1 MMAFRLC
8 VQRYGRLPQEIVV
21 DHGPEFGSVY
31 FEALLAQCFV
41 TKIERPAGQPRFGS
55 VIERLFGTTTSEFLN
70 QLRGNTQ
77 ASKVPRQMTREVD
90 PKRLAVWTLER
101 FAVRLS
107 EYVYEVYDVMEH
119 PALFMSPREA
129 YAQGMELAGARSH
142 RVIAYSQLR
151 GHVAVRDRILNL
163 PLARERGKKSTDPA
177 EWLEMRDAVSYA
189 LDLLRVKAVCI
200 DEAQHL
206 LQADAAHKPSIQLDW
221 LKSLTNRSHLLYI
234 LVGNFSLYDFC
245 HLNGQLARRVREEQ
259 FARYHLE
266 SQADAMEFTSALKAL
281 LEQVPLQVDIPEMLT
296 HWKWFGEWSIGCIG
310 ILGDWVVETAA
321 TLCRAGE
328 SVLTLEA
335 LAKHALKPA
344 QRLKLETEART
355 GEFKIE
361 EAKKESEHELQRLLG
376 RLSLIPGSSLQHP
389 SLSNGATRREP
400 PSSSRSSSRIER
412 AAHRDPVGE
421 QVLAATSAK
430 CSYVGRIEVSSRQ
443 FQETGTT
450 CVECPT
456 CGARRTLKSPKDQPH
471 FPSHPKRLSPPRNRE
486 RRWRVQNQSWKLVE
500 D

>member
-1 MMAFRLC
+1 MRSLHPAMAARLAAL
-8 VQRYGRLPQEIVV
+8 QQYKIKHASLEKMDDLLMNAIDEHTSYSILALYGPSGVGKSTVMKRIAERCREEEPDSSVV
-21 DHGPEFGSVY
+21 PV
-31 FEALLAQCFV
+31 V
-41 TKIERPAGQPRFGS
+41 
-55 VIERLFGTTTSEFLN
+55 VV
-70 QLRGNTQ
+70 Q
-77 ASKVPRQMTREVD
+77 ASPQDVGSAARLDLYRQV
-90 PKRLAVWTLER
+90 L
-101 FAVRLS
+101 
-107 EYVYEVYDVMEH
+107 H
-119 PALFMSPREA
+119 
-129 YAQGMELAGARSH
+129 
-142 RVIAYSQLR
+142 QLR

-163 PLARERGKKSTDPA
+163 PLARERAKKSTDPA

-189 LDLLRVKAVCI
+189 LDLLKVRAICI

-206 LQADAAHKPSIQLDW
+206 MQADAAQKPSIQLDW
-221 LKSLTNRSHLLYI
+221 LKSLTNRSNLLYV

-259 FARYHLE
+259 FCRYHLD
-266 SQADAMEFTSALKAL
+266 QQTDAVEFTSALKVL
-281 LEQVPLQVDIPEMLT
+281 LEQVPLQVNIPEMLT

-310 ILGDWVVETAA
+310 ILSDWVVETAS
-321 TLCRAGE
+321 TLCRVGE
-328 SVLTLEA
+328 TVLTLEA

-361 EAKKESEHELQRLLG
+361 EAKKESERELQRLLG
-376 RLSLIPGSSLQHP
+376 RPSMVPGSSPQHP
-389 SLSNGATRREP
+389 PLSNGATTSPRGTK
-400 PSSSRSSSRIER
+400 SRSSFHIER

-421 QVLAATSAK
+421 QVFTGTSSK
-430 CSYVGRIEVSSRQ
+430 CSYLDMIDVSSRQ

-471 FPSHPKRLSPPRNRE
+471 FPSHPRRLSPPPKGE
-486 RRWRVQNQSWKLVE
+486 RRWILQGQVWKLVA